1 MEDKRWLAITA
12 IAPIAWGSTYYV
24 TRHALPVDAPLW
36 GAVLRALPAGLLL
49 LLVVRRLPRGE
60 WWWKSLVLGSLN
72 MGAFFVLVYAAGQ
85 LLPTSLAA
93 TLMSLSPIVMML
105 FAWGLVSER
114 PNAQRVTG
122 ALVGIVGV
130 ALMVGTGGE
139 GADWRGV
146 AASVAAMVMSAA
158 GFALTKRW
166 GKPSDVIAGTAWQ
179 LVAGGLSVL
188 PFALL
193 VEGAPPHADGAAMLG
208 FVYVAVVATAVAYV
222 AWFVGLAH
230 LPAGAVGL
238 VGLLNPVTGVVLG
251 VALGGESLTAW
262 QVLGLLVVLV
272 GLAVGQG
279 RKPSAEAPVDVV
291 LGAGVAR

>member
-1 MEDKRWLAITA
+1 MEDKKWLAVTA

-24 TRHALPVDAPLW
+24 TRHALPPDAPLW

-49 LLVVRRLPRGE
+49 LLVVRRLPRGA
-60 WWWKSLVLGSLN
+60 WWWKSLVLGTLN

-105 FAWGLVSER
+105 FAWGLLAER
-114 PNAQRVTG
+114 PSAQRVTG

-130 ALMVGTGGE
+130 ALMVGAGGA
-139 GADWRGV
+139 GADWRGIG
-146 AASVAAMVMSAA
+146 ASVAAMVMSAA

-166 GKPSDVIAGTAWQ
+166 GRPQDVVAGTAWQ
-179 LVAGGLSVL
+179 LVAGGLCVL
-188 PFALL
+188 PAALL
-193 VEGAPPHADGAAMLG
+193 VEGGPPPVDGTAVLG
-208 FVYVAVVATAVAYV
+208 FAYVAVVATAIAYV
-222 AWFVGLAH
+222 AWFTGLAH

-251 VALGGESLTAW
+251 TALGGESLTAV
-262 QVLGLLVVLV
+262 QVLGLVVVLA
-272 GLAVGQG
+272 GLVIGQ
-279 RKPSAEAPVDVV
+279 RRSAEAPVDVV
-291 LGAGVAR
+291 LGARVAR

>member
-1 MEDKRWLAITA
+1 MEDKKWLAVTA

-24 TRHALPVDAPLW
+24 TRHALPPDAPLW

-49 LLVVRRLPRGE
+49 LLVVRRLPSGS
-60 WWWKSLVLGSLN
+60 WWWRSLVLGTLN

-93 TLMSLSPIVMML
+93 TLMSLSPIVLML
-105 FAWGLVSER
+105 FAWGLLAER
-114 PNAQRVTG
+114 PAANRVAG

-130 ALMVGTGGE
+130 ALMVGAGGE
-139 GADWRGV
+139 GADWRGI

-158 GFALTKRW
+158 GFALAKRW
-166 GKPSDVIAGTAWQ
+166 GRPEDVVAGTAWQ
-179 LVAGGLSVL
+179 LVAGGLCVL

-193 VEGAPPHADGAAMLG
+193 VEGGPPPVDGTAALG
-208 FVYVAVVATAVAYV
+208 FAYVAVVATAVAYV
-222 AWFVGLAH
+222 AWFAGLAQ

-251 VALGGESLTAW
+251 TALGGEHLTAW
-262 QVLGLLVVLV
+262 QVLGLVVVLG
-272 GLAVGQG
+272 GLLVGQ
-279 RKPSAEAPVDVV
+279 RRSAEAPVDVV
-291 LGAGVAR
+291 LRTRVAR